1 MLVISPSRSAMAA
14 APAWWSRSHPLRATR
29 ARLVITLRD
38 ISVSHLGPT
47 GEGRLR
53 TSPDGGPAP
62 PASPRD
68 NNHHHSYIMLV
79 LLLFNTG
86 LASCLDITPTSFV
99 QKCKDL

>member
-53 TSPDGGPAP
+53 TRTRWWPGTP
-62 PASPRD
+62 
-68 NNHHHSYIMLV
+68 
-79 LLLFNTG
+79 G
-86 LASCLDITPTSFV
+86 LT
-99 QKCKDL
+99 